1 MQELV
6 STTRQHKSKGFQ
18 AARTCLGQSI
28 VFLLTLYS
36 LASSATSL
44 GNTFIIG
51 TLHDPLTIYPLQQ
64 LSGATPA
71 VRQLINPPILAVRN
85 DGRII
90 CILCKEIPEFE
101 TRKDDERGESTFIIA
116 LELKKKLKWG
126 DGTAITPQDVKYTLE
141 TMAKADYG
149 KGREPILPIRRIE
162 MDSKNKNKLRL
173 VLTHKRS
180 DAFQLFAIS
189 LLPSGKA
196 ELIQKLQKDPR
207 DAAWWTKLQDPGLY
221 YGAYVVKSASAERW
235 QLTSNREGSWE
246 EAPTQDLELRTFD
259 SLPALA
265 KSLQAGELDQTAEGE
280 LNWQQWTELSALAP
294 ELEQKFSVQSRPSNT
309 LELVLLNMHSP
320 LLVNPQLR
328 QILHHAIQR
337 TSLAEKIMQGLATP
351 AFAFLHP
358 AQLERLGEK
367 IADPFQTLRV
377 SQLLEQ
383 SGAKKT
389 ADGILTLEG
398 QKISLV
404 FSCSETRFKS
414 GLYQPIVDDL
424 RKIGVEVK
432 LDLHNEEEYI
442 RQTLPHRRFRDMAC
456 MRWQLPALTPPLN
469 LMHSLAIPNSENN
482 YLGSNFGGWNQS
494 VADRILENMQ
504 KDAELHQLLRLQSR
518 LDKQFMSDL
527 PSLPLVYLPEIWLNR
542 KDQSNKEI
550 EETQLLISLYP
561 PAIDLPA
568 RVKL

>member
-1 MQELV
+1 MQELG
-6 STTRQHKSKGFQ
+6 STAFQYKPKGFQ
-18 AARTCLGQSI
+18 AAWTFLSQIGAP
-28 VFLLTLYS
+28 LLTLWG
-36 LASSATSL
+36 LASSAISF
-44 GNTFIIG
+44 GNTFVIG
-51 TLHDPLTIYPLQQ
+51 TLHDPLSIYPLHQ
-64 LSGATPA
+64 LSGDSPA
-71 VRQLINPPILAVRN
+71 VRQLINPPLLTVRN

-90 CILCKEIPEFE
+90 CILCKDIPEFE
-101 TRKDDERGESTFIIA
+101 TRKDDERSESTFIVA

-126 DGTAITPQDVKYTLE
+126 DGTTITPQDVKYTLE

-149 KGREPILPIRRIE
+149 KGREPNLPIRRIE
-162 MDSKNKNKLRL
+162 IDKQNKNKLRL
-173 VLTHKRS
+173 VLTHRRS

-189 LLPSGKA
+189 LLPAHKA
-196 ELIQKLQKDPR
+196 ELIEKLQKDPK
-207 DAAWWTKLQDPGLY
+207 DTSWWKHLQDPGLY

-246 EAPTQDLELRTFD
+246 EAPKQDLELRTFN

-280 LNWQQWTELSALAP
+280 LNWQQWAELSILAP
-294 ELEQKFSVQSRPSNT
+294 ELAQKFSIQSRPSNV
-309 LELVLLNMHSP
+309 LELAVLNMRSP

-337 TSLAEKIMQGLATP
+337 RSLAEKTMQGLASP

-358 AQLERLGEK
+358 SQLERLGEK

-383 SGAKKT
+383 TGAKKSS
-389 ADGILTLEG
+389 DGLLTLEG

-404 FSCSETRFKS
+404 FSCSESRFKS
-414 GLYQPIVDDL
+414 GIYQPIFDDL
-424 RKIGVEVK
+424 KKIGIEVK

-442 RQTLPHRRFRDMAC
+442 RQTLPHRRFRDIAC
-456 MRWQLPALTPPLN
+456 MRWHLPALTPPLN

-482 YLGSNFGGWNQS
+482 YSGSNFGGWDQS
-494 VADRILENMQ
+494 VVDRILENMQ

-518 LDKQFMSDL
+518 LDKQFMSEL
-527 PSLPLVYLPEIWLNR
+527 PGLPLVYLPEIWLNR
-542 KDQSNKEI
+542 KDQSNKEMQ
-550 EETQLLISLYP
+550 ETQQRITLYP
-561 PAIDLPA
+561 PSADLPA
-568 RVKL
+568 RAKL